1 MLNVTGGGEEHFQEG
16 KELSYL
22 KPAHIFPLNPDPAE
36 VIATVEALFE

>member
-1 MLNVTGGGEEHFQEG
+1 MTFTVAVPASMIQEG

-22 KPAHIFPLNPDPAE
+22 KPAHVFPLNPDPAE